1 MAKDLTHL
9 QSVIEQMRDINNSI
23 ERLAERYDL
32 LKEIVINELAGDTA
46 GEINGRPV
54 VTHTTVTSRRFDT
67 TWLKENM
74 PEVYE
79 SARKVTTSTRF
90 QLVTETRDDA

>member
-1 MAKDLTHL
+1 MAKDLSHL

-90 QLVTETRDDA
+90 QLVTETRNDA